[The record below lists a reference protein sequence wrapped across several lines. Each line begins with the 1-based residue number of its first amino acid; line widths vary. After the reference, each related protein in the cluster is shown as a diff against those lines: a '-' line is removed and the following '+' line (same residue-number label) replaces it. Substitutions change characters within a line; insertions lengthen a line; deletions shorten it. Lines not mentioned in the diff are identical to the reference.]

1 MTRRLPAGRAWKLH
15 FALLLPPKRVEQVSS
30 EIWKPSII
38 ARGLGLLWPSS
49 GFVTLTLPPAARLT
63 VGVPAML
70 TLGVFATFT
79 LGVLVTLTFG
89 VLPTFT
95 VPATL
100 VVPCGAVGT
109 GCAGVFVTR
118 TSFCPTAGRAIST
131 KPANTDT
138 DTANIHFDL

>member
-1 MTRRLPAGRAWKLH
+1 MA
-15 FALLLPPKRVEQVSS
+15 SS
-30 EIWKPSII
+30 TASGF
-38 ARGLGLLWPSS
+38 GLFWPSS
-49 GFVTLTLPPAARLT
+49 GLVTLVLPPGARLT
-63 VGVPAML
+63 VGVPEML

-79 LGVLVTLTFG
+79 LGMLATL
-89 VLPTFT
+89 T

-118 TSFCPTAGRAIST
+118 TSLCPTAGRAIST